1 MRKQHGKILSLFLA
15 LALLAGL
22 CVPPA
27 LAAESRYND
36 TKGHWAE
43 AAIERWSGY
52 GVVQGY
58 GGGFAP
64 DGSLTRA
71 QMAVIIAKALGL
83 TETKGNPFS
92 DVPGDTWYTQ
102 AVLQCYA
109 AGIMVGSNGRANPGS
124 PISRQEAIAMLGR
137 ALAITPEENP
147 DLSGFTD
154 GESVA
159 SWAAPMVAAMTKAGI
174 ISGVGNHRFAPG
186 LKMTRASVMT
196 VLDRA
201 VVQYINAPG
210 SYELTDKAG
219 IVLVAA
225 GGVTLTGSSRANI
238 LVTPA
243 ADGKEVTFSKA
254 AVTGTVTVQADNAKV
269 INKNSSSLPN
279 VVLAGQGSKV
289 EESRPA
295 SSGGGSSS
303 GGGGSTPSYSN
314 LVVAESKTVSETAT
328 YQDVTVTDAVGDGTV
343 TLANLTIRGNLYING
358 GGSGTINLQNCV
370 IMGKIIMAKASGQ
383 TPRLHLT
390 NTPVA
395 AVEANKPAIIE
406 AADATSAVAS
416 IQAKANV
423 EIRGASTTVT
433 AVSVPA
439 GVETAVNVTVT
450 AGTVAKVEARSV
462 ASVTGAANT
471 VKEVVAEASVTV
483 ASGAV
488 KKVEVPATAAD
499 VTVNVQGSSAIEVQ
513 ADSASTKIAADNA
526 ENVTVSGTAKDD
538 VTPHT
543 HSWNA
548 GEVTK
553 QPTCAE
559 EGVKTYTCTA
569 ENCPVQTKTEA
580 IAKTAHTPVTD
591 AAVAADCLGPGK
603 TEGQHCSVCN
613 TVLKAQ
619 EVIPPLGHSFAEEYQ
634 SDADGH
640 WHKCTRCDKTDE
652 KAAHAYP
659 AGASCDSAATCTVC
673 GYAKAAGEHS
683 WDEGK
688 VTTAPTCTGK
698 GVKTFTCTVCKQT
711 KTEEVTALD
720 HDWDEWTK
728 ADATNHKRTC
738 KRDATH
744 TETEAHTWDA
754 GVITTEPTETTEGV
768 KTYTC
773 SVCKGTKTESVP
785 MVSTECTLGTPE
797 LKTDGSRVWVEATVE
812 NLPAD
817 AKVGIWISS
826 SSTSPRVTLGKE
838 SKYFVLDGNNLK
850 CYLDQTISTQFSGGT
865 LALSIID
872 TDIKTAYTT
881 KTLTAATPT
890 NSQEILV
897 AAKADDNTSITIS
910 KQDGSKFEDKG
921 VYGCTLTV
929 PNITYTCSV
938 YFDSFT
944 ADGAIKFNDYNNYVP
959 TATEATV
966 WQAVPTADENGV
978 IVSYIQ
984 YPAITL
990 TTP

>member
-1 MRKQHGKILSLFLA
+1 MKRLKRIPAILLTLVLA
-15 LALLAGL
+15 LGLAT
-22 CVPPA
+22 PA

-36 TKGHWAE
+36 TEGHWAE

-64 DGSLTRA
+64 DSSLTRA

-109 AGIMVGSNGRANPGS
+109 AGIMVGSNGRANPGN
-124 PISRQEAIAMLGR
+124 PISRQEAMVMLGR
-137 ALAITPEENP
+137 ALAIIPEENA

-159 SWAAPMVAAMTKAGI
+159 GWAAPMVAAMTKAGI

-186 LKMTRASVMT
+186 LQMTRASVMT

-201 VVQYINAPG
+201 VVQYINTPG

-225 GGVTLTGSSRANI
+225 GGVTLTGTSRANI

-289 EESRPA
+289 EESKPA
-295 SSGGGSSS
+295 SSSGGGSS
-303 GGGGSTPSYSN
+303 GGGGGGGGGTPSAPSN
-314 LVVAESKTVSETAT
+314 LTINEANTVKEGNA
-328 YQDVTVTDAVGDGTV
+328 YQNVTITDTVGDGEV
-343 TLANLTIRGNLYING
+343 TLKNLTINGNLYVNG
-358 GGSGTINLQNCV
+358 GGSNSIKLENCV
-370 IMGKIIMAKASGQ
+370 IMGKIIMAKVSGQ

-423 EIRGASTTVT
+423 EIKGAATVVT
-433 AVSVPA
+433 AVSIPA

-450 AGTVAKVEARSV
+450 AGTVAKVEARSA
-462 ASVTGAANT
+462 ASVTGAANA

-483 ASGAV
+483 ASDAV
-488 KKVEVPATAAD
+488 KKVEVPATAAN

-513 ADSASTKIAADNA
+513 ADSASTKIAVDNA
-526 ENVTVSGTAKDD
+526 GNVTVSGTAKDD

-543 HSWNA
+543 HSWNG

-553 QPTCAE
+553 QATCAE
-559 EGVKTYTCTA
+559 EGVKTYTCA
-569 ENCPVQTKTEA
+569 VESCPVQTKTEA

-591 AAVAADCLGPGK
+591 AGVAADCLGPGK
-603 TEGQHCSVCN
+603 TEGQHCSACN
-613 TVLKAQ
+613 AVLKAQ
-619 EVIPPLGHSFAEEYQ
+619 EVIPPLGHSFAEAYQ
-634 SDADGH
+634 SDEDGH

-659 AGASCDSAATCTVC
+659 AGASCDRATNCTVC
-673 GYAKAAGEHS
+673 NYEKPAGEHI

-688 VTTAPTCTGK
+688 VTKDPTETEE
-698 GVKTFTCTVCKQT
+698 GVKTF
-711 KTEEVTALD
+711 
-720 HDWDEWTK
+720 
-728 ADATNHKRTC
+728 
-738 KRDATH
+738 
-744 TETEAHTWDA
+744 
-754 GVITTEPTETTEGV
+754 
-768 KTYTC
+768 TC
-773 SVCKGTKTESVP
+773 SVCKGTKTEPIPAMGSSAEALGNIRFEKDSLLFLKWNGQQADNLRYNIYLTENSGATWKKIASTSQLLLAMQLTDTGTYNGVKIVP
-785 MVSTECTLGTPE
+785 CINNTENESEAYEDMSISLNIGTETKDTP
-797 LKTDGSRVWVEATVE
+797 ATV
-812 NLPAD
+812 
-817 AKVGIWISS
+817 
-826 SSTSPRVTLGKE
+826 T
-838 SKYFVLDGNNLK
+838 FVYNEEKSEEWGYTNE
-850 CYLDQTISTQFSGGT
+850 GAG
-865 LALSIID
+865 
-872 TDIKTAYTT
+872 AY
-881 KTLTAATPT
+881 
-890 NSQEILV
+890 
-897 AAKADDNTSITIS
+897 DYSITGLTPNAPY
-910 KQDGSKFEDKG
+910 KMEMKATLDTQNGSSNGGSSE
-921 VYGCTLTV
+921 
-929 PNITYTCSV
+929 
-938 YFDSFT
+938 
-944 ADGAIKFNDYNNYVP
+944 ADGTKRGTTGGSNMKTCVEQGYYQIYELINIQVENSGKKCSYTAVSLGGWQKASND
-959 TATEATV
+959 TSGT
-966 WQAVPTADENGV
+966 
-978 IVSYIQ
+978 
-984 YPAITL
+984 
-990 TTP
+990 